1 MTVEAKKKLNVPI
14 TKPALTEEEA
24 RAPFESIKSGWV
36 T

>member
-24 RAPFESIKSGWV
+24 RAPFESIKSG
-36 T
+36 